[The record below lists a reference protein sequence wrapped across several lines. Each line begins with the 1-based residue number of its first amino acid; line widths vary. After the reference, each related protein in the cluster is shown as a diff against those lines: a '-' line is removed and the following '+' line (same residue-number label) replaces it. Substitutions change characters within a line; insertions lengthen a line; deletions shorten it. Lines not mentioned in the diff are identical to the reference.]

1 MISQTLSLLVAMY
14 DAIGPGF
21 ILALSLPVLLIAFS
35 MVLRALRGQLR
46 S

>member
-1 MISQTLSLLVAMY
+1 MIFETLSLLGAMY

-21 ILALSLPVLLIAFS
+21 ILALTLPVLLIAFLV
-35 MVLRALRGQLR
+35 VLRALRGRLR